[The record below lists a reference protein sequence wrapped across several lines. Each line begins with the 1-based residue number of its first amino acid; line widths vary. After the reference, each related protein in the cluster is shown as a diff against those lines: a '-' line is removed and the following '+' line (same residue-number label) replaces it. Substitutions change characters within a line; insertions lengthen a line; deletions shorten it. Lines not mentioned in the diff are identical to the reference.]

1 MGRVEDLSSIKE
13 ANVEALKAVELLTK
27 QQDALQRNDPS
38 ELNSA
43 LLGAYVAVSVLRGA
57 ISDSIENITRAN
69 DIWEDFSVDE
79 E

>member
-1 MGRVEDLSSIKE
+1 MGRIEDLSSIKE

-43 LLGAYVAVSVLRGA
+43 LLGAYEAVSLLWDT

-69 DIWEDFSVDE
+69 EWQ
-79 E
+79 